1 MSLEII
7 WTTQFK
13 KDYKLS
19 LKRGLDITLLDECIR
34 LLATG
39 QQLPSR
45 FLDHSLSGKWG
56 GYRECHIQP
65 DWLLVYRIELK
76 NLIDVLS
83 LGVLSQGVCSPWQ

>member
-19 LKRGLDITLLDECIR
+19 LKRGLDITLLDDCIR

-39 QQLPSR
+39 QQLPTR
-45 FLDHSLSGKWG
+45 FRDHDLSGKWS
-56 GYRECHIQP
+56 GYRECHVQA
-65 DWLLVYRIELK
+65 DWLLVYRIESNEL
-76 NLIDVLS
+76 VL
-83 LGVLSQGVCSPWQ
+83 VLVRTGTHSDLF